1 MSDSINNKT
10 ISLWKLI
17 FNVDSPVRDLC
28 MCFLS
33 KYLLNEE
40 CIPETLMGRV
50 VKFGFFPARAALFCT
65 KPTLHPKLFFIV
77 NSLIS
82 VIFSPNLL
90 SRGSSSHTLLKL
102 LTKAQVIYFMGF
114 LCTILSYHT
123 SMAFSMLLHVHF
135 YMYFLV

>member
-1 MSDSINNKT
+1 METN
-10 ISLWKLI
+10 
-17 FNVDSPVRDLC
+17 FVDSPVRDLC

-33 KYLLNEE
+33 KYVLNEE

-50 VKFGFFPARAALFCT
+50 VKLGFFPARAALFYT

-82 VIFSPNLL
+82 VIFSPKLL

-123 SMAFSMLLHVHF
+123 SMAFSMLLHVQY